1 MNIAL
6 KQEIHSQE
14 EVVLEML
21 QTLWV
26 GICINLINEMVS
38 LKVMYITNTLHIMK
52 GTQVLDAVHIKEKSG

>member
-21 QTLWV
+21 QILWV

-38 LKVMYITNTLHIMK
+38 LKVMHITNTLHIMK
-52 GTQVLDAVHIKEKSG
+52 GMQVLDAVHIKEKSG